1 MKHQVTTPSRFLTMK
16 AKWLSKTGSERESEK
31 MFTAIQQGCCSHK
44 IHWIILTPNSV
55 TDFLMSSLSIRAG
68 QKRLSVFFP
77 PAIPP
82 ISLVFCVIA
91 SLRLQ
96 NLFSETHREMKWQN
110 YEIDQIHS
118 QPFFIRP
125 CRIHYKSIGILVATS
140 FHCFNNNYY
149 YIYMCERP
157 KCKWHYFQP
166 VFISFGW
173 RFNSG

>member
-1 MKHQVTTPSRFLTMK
+1 
-16 AKWLSKTGSERESEK
+16 
-31 MFTAIQQGCCSHK
+31 
-44 IHWIILTPNSV
+44 
-55 TDFLMSSLSIRAG
+55 MSSLSIRAG

-118 QPFFIRP
+118 QPYLYTAMSNTLQVNWQFGGDFL
-125 CRIHYKSIGILVATS
+125 SL
-140 FHCFNNNYY
+140 
-149 YIYMCERP
+149 
-157 KCKWHYFQP
+157 FQQ
-166 VFISFGW
+166 
-173 RFNSG
+173 